1 MLRLQLRSMGALYE
15 ILIFVN
21 VLASSTFD
29 AFRHDVLALLVPRLL
44 VTMLLAPLVA
54 TQTGL
59 GLGSITGV

>member
-59 GLGSITGV
+59 GLG